1 MDKNNNNNYLSISFK
16 DKEIFN
22 TNYFTLT
29 RIQLLLFNEF
39 AFNVIIYIWYL
50 LFKLEIITTA
60 NPFFALVLSLIQNII
75 LMIYL
80 SIKGLSYADLMK
92 YTIVLIIF
100 KLYPIYSMRDNM
112 TVSYFDVYISIYL
125 YIIYIFIILVLIN
138 LFLHKNYDI
147 MKIFQ
152 KDITNEKYD
161 QSISSGIYDTVYND
175 IILRII

>member
-16 DKEIFN
+16 DKEVFN

-75 LMIYL
+75 LLIYL
-80 SIKGLSYADLMK
+80 LITGLSYSDLLK
-92 YTIVLIIF
+92 YTIILIVF
-100 KLYPIYSMRDNM
+100 KLFPIYSMRNNM
-112 TVSYFDVYISIYL
+112 TVSYFDVYTSIYL
-125 YIIYIFIILVLIN
+125 YIIYIFIILVIIN
-138 LFLHKNYDI
+138 IFLHKNYDI
-147 MKIFQ
+147 MKIM
-152 KDITNEKYD
+152 KRDITNDKYNK
-161 QSISSGIYDTVYND
+161 SASGDVYDTVYND

>member
-1 MDKNNNNNYLSISFK
+1 
-16 DKEIFN
+16 
-22 TNYFTLT
+22 
-29 RIQLLLFNEF
+29 
-39 AFNVIIYIWYL
+39 
-50 LFKLEIITTA
+50 
-60 NPFFALVLSLIQNII
+60 
-75 LMIYL
+75 
-80 SIKGLSYADLMK
+80 
-92 YTIVLIIF
+92 
-100 KLYPIYSMRDNM
+100 MRDNM

-125 YIIYIFIILVLIN
+125 YIIYIFIILVIIN